1 MGRAVLKGVAPTP
14 AGPQEQNEKEELGW
28 GDSARQRPDNHGN
41 SCLCQFEIP
50 TQEPGTAGSTG
61 AAVILTATP
70 RGGNCGTGNLSV
82 LYFGSKSVLASL
94 RPQTLV
100 IVTLVIALRRGITE
114 VGSELQQTMTR
125 EWGVFT
131 RRERL
136 LGIKYF

>member
-1 MGRAVLKGVAPTP
+1 M
-14 AGPQEQNEKEELGW
+14 
-28 GDSARQRPDNHGN
+28 
-41 SCLCQFEIP
+41 
-50 TQEPGTAGSTG
+50 
-61 AAVILTATP
+61 
-70 RGGNCGTGNLSV
+70 SV
-82 LYFGSKSVLASL
+82 LYFGTKSVLASL

>member
-1 MGRAVLKGVAPTP
+1 M
-14 AGPQEQNEKEELGW
+14 
-28 GDSARQRPDNHGN
+28 
-41 SCLCQFEIP
+41 
-50 TQEPGTAGSTG
+50 
-61 AAVILTATP
+61 
-70 RGGNCGTGNLSV
+70 SV
-82 LYFGSKSVLASL
+82 LYFGAKSVLASP